1 MGIMV
6 CFRKDYIKVTQRVRV
21 RLRKEYTRSQENL
34 CLLVSVTPQ
43 ESHMK
48 ELTKYVKN
56 MLSKK

>member
-1 MGIMV
+1 MV
-6 CFRKDYIKVTQRVRV
+6 CFRENYIKVTQRVRV
-21 RLRKEYTRSQENL
+21 RLRKKYTRSQKNL